1 MIYTREFLFSKKKK
15 KQFEQFN
22 DREIAIFKT
31 TEYILGYNYYLKLIC
46 GCKY

>member
-1 MIYTREFLFSKKKK
+1 MHSWIFVSKKKKK

-22 DREIAIFKT
+22 DSEIAIFKT